1 MSEAEKRS
9 TEVALPAEPIVL
21 PHTGEI
27 VHPDRPAQLARAL
40 DNVREMARQ
49 LSRARAALE
58 EALVE
63 HARVQ
68 GTKTLHLDGLKA
80 EVTGGSKV
88 EWDVSL
94 LEEGLLKAGLPEE
107 RLGDLIT
114 VEHTYKVNRNV
125 AKQLAGINDAYF
137 EAIEAAKTVL
147 PAPWRVDTAPEPRRL
162 GEGDE

>member
-9 TEVALPAEPIVL
+9 TEIALPAEPIVL

-27 VHPDRPAQLARAL
+27 LERDKPVELARAL
-40 DNVREMARQ
+40 DNVRELARR

-58 EALVE
+58 EALDE

-80 EVTGGSKV
+80 EVSGGSKI
-88 EWDVSL
+88 EWDHDL

-107 RLGDLIT
+107 RLGELIK
-114 VEHTYKVNRNV
+114 VEHVYKVNGNV
-125 AKQLAGINDAYF
+125 VKQLAGMNDAYKD
-137 EAIEAAKTVL
+137 AIEAAKTTV
-147 PAPWRVDTAPEPRRL
+147 PAPWRVETEREPRRL